1 MSKYSY
7 TYNRNA
13 GPKPELRYYTRDE
26 LELMTTYQ
34 LRDICYRERII
45 NGIHAP
51 LDKDVLIREI
61 MRFRGPGA
69 SGVPA
74 CHRQAGPG
82 GHRAAG
88 LRQAHRISRHL
99 RGVF

>member
-13 GPKPELRYYTRDE
+13 ETKSELRLYTRDE

-34 LRDICYRERII
+34 LRDICHQERII

-51 LDKDVLIREI
+51 LDKDVLIRQI
-61 MRFRGPGA
+61 
-69 SGVPA
+69 
-74 CHRQAGPG
+74 
-82 GHRAAG
+82 
-88 LRQAHRISRHL
+88 
-99 RGVF
+99 